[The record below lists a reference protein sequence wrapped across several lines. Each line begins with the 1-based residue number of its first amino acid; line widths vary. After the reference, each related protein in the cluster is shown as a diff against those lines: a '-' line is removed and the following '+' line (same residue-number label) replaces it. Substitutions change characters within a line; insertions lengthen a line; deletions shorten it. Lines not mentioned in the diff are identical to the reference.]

1 MDRLEIMADRR
12 ALLLAD
18 EERVTEVHDVP
29 AAVDRPPV
37 ANCRWAAVTK
47 LATSSSQR

>member
-1 MDRLEIMADRR
+1 VDRLEIVADRR

-18 EERVTEVHDVP
+18 EERVTEVRDVP
-29 AAVDRPPV
+29 VAVDRPPV
-37 ANCRWAAVTK
+37 ANYRWAAVTK